1 LHKFK
6 NRLKDTTSKGE
17 IKMNE
22 LKISEEDR
30 SINGPMEQMV
40 TTYDAYMRK
49 MTFGREQ
56 VLRQRT
62 VDLALI
68 KPGDSV
74 LEVGCGTGSL
84 TLAAKRQAGPT
95 SNVVGIDVIPGMVEY
110 SQRKAEQARE
120 EITFQQGS
128 INDIPYADNTF
139 DAVMGSF
146 MIFHMSEETRRKGIA
161 EIYRVL
167 KPQGRL
173 LIVDLAMPV
182 QPLQQAIAK
191 RIIFRGGLEHNLQ
204 ELLPIMDAA
213 GFSDIELAPVKF
225 SIVGLSILAFVRGSA
240 RKQ

>member
-1 LHKFK
+1 
-6 NRLKDTTSKGE
+6 
-17 IKMNE
+17 MNE
-22 LKISEEDR
+22 LKISDEDR

-40 TTYDAYMRK
+40 STYDAYMRK

-68 KPGDSV
+68 KSGDSV

-84 TLAAKRQAGPT
+84 TLAAKRQAGP
-95 SNVVGIDVIPGMVEY
+95 SGKVVGIDVIPGMVEY
-110 SQRKAEQARE
+110 SQRKAEQAHE
-120 EITFQQGS
+120 EITFQLGN
-128 INDIPYADNTF
+128 INDIPFADNTF
-139 DAVMGSF
+139 DAVIGSF
-146 MIFHMSEETRRKGIA
+146 MIFHMAEETRKKGIA

-204 ELLPIMDAA
+204 ELLPIIEAA
-213 GFSDIELAPVKF
+213 GFSDIEQAPLKF
-225 SIVGLSILAFVRGSA
+225 SILGLSILAFVRGNA
-240 RKQ
+240 KKL